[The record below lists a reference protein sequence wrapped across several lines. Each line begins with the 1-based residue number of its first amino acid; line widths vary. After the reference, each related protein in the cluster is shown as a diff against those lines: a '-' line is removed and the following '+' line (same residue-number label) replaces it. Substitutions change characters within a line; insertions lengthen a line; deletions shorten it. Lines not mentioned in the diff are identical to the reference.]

1 MAEHAQQWA
10 DYLAQNYTQAD
21 AKNGASPHASQY
33 KSSTHGLPYKGEG
46 ENIAWASAG
55 LEYVLDEPVDI
66 SKEGSAGNINGK
78 YGAVDMWGKMRKAY
92 YVYEGKT
99 SRGHGKI
106 TSRDTYYF
114 QLVWA
119 KKVTKGWIGWK
130 RPGIPKDQD

>member
-78 YGAVDMWGKMRKAY
+78 YGAVDMWANEKAIMIMRQTQGM
-92 YVYEGKT
+92 E
-99 SRGHGKI
+99 I
-106 TSRDTYYF
+106 
-114 QLVWA
+114 Q
-119 KKVTKGWIGWK
+119 
-130 RPGIPKDQD
+130 